1 MVRHLLVTCYLN
13 WTYLNLNLS
22 MYIICKKN
30 ILKYFEAFTFV
41 FILEV
46 YKKKISISK
55 DEIVFFS

>member
-1 MVRHLLVTCYLN
+1 MLFKLDIFEFELEHVYNLV
-13 WTYLNLNLS
+13 
-22 MYIICKKN
+22 YIICKKN